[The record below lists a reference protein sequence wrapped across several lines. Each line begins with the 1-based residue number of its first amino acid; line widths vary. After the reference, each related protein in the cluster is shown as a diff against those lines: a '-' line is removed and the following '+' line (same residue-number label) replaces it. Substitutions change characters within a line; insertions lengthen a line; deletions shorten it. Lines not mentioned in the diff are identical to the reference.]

1 MSVSVNTVKC
11 VDRVPGAAR
20 YCCSVVFPVTPDNVG
35 SPLLASV
42 VQPYEHDGVFDDRI
56 VDVSNLSVSVSANV
70 SEGDVVF
77 GTSEIGVFDT
87 AGNVNVLSG
96 KYVIPFDQGI
106 VEIGDC
112 GGALVVAQGNVFGVK
127 LSLSAEGTV
136 SGFRGVVCVNFEFS
150 LVGHSL

>member
-1 MSVSVNTVKC
+1 MNTVKC

-20 YCCSVVFPVTPDNVG
+20 YCCSVAFPVTQDSVG
-35 SPLLASV
+35 SALLATV

-77 GTSEIGVFDT
+77 GVSEIGVFDS
-87 AGNVNVLSG
+87 AGVVNVLSG

-112 GGALVVAQGNVFGVK
+112 GGALVVSQGNVFGVK
-127 LSLSAEGTV
+127 LILSAEGTV